1 MPKCYREAATLMSR
15 RHKNVRQQGK
25 TLVDVCPSVFF
36 SRSVGSSA
44 YLVCAF
50 LPESQC
56 LGLSKPWH
64 RSYLLSPFLWVS
76 VPDSSRWSWEDS
88 RKKKKTYHRTPLTS
102 TKSQK
107 VFSCVI
113 QPKLWEVKPAAIINI
128 LTHDVSSLFHQY
140 PSCVLVFLTWNS
152 GTTWGPISISPD

>member
-1 MPKCYREAATLMSR
+1 MLGSKEKHWLMS
-15 RHKNVRQQGK
+15 VR
-25 TLVDVCPSVFF
+25 LFF
-36 SRSVGSSA
+36 SLAQSVPRPILFVHSFQNRSVWASQSHDIGLN
-44 YLVCAF
+44 YF
-50 LPESQC
+50 LPFSESV
-56 LGLSKPWH
+56 
-64 RSYLLSPFLWVS
+64 SPIPL
-76 VPDSSRWSWEDS
+76 DDLERTAE
-88 RKKKKTYHRTPLTS
+88 KKKTYHRTPWTS